1 MTARSLAIAAGLAM
15 AVMGNLGH
23 ATAEEI
29 LTAPTLVGATLAPAA
44 GSPTAFMAPEPG
56 VQILLDKPIDF
67 GAEAVDSTTPWYG
80 ARLGAESRPVE
91 VDAISLIKRDG
102 KSDDDKGP
110 FFTYAGVGLGKV
122 KFSMDLNNGGLKLAK
137 EKQYRRTQL
146 FVGMRYGFAPSTS
159 LALEYRLATGS
170 DPLFEKDDGIAA
182 FGSNSKLNNHNVLMN
197 FRYRF

>member
-1 MTARSLAIAAGLAM
+1 MTARSLAIAAGMAM

-44 GSPTAFMAPEPG
+44 GSPTAFVAPEPG
-56 VQILLDKPIDF
+56 VQILLEKPIDF
-67 GAEAVDSTTPWYG
+67 GAEAVDSTAPWYG

-102 KSDDDKGP
+102 KGDDDKGP
-110 FFTYAGVGLGKV
+110 FFTYAGLGLGKV
-122 KFSMDLNNGGLKLAK
+122 KFSMDLNNGDLELAK

-146 FVGMRYGFAPSTS
+146 FLGMGYGFAPGTS

-182 FGSNSKLNNHNVLMN
+182 LGSNSKFNNHNVLLN
-197 FRYRF
+197 LRLGF